1 MPTVALTDPQ
11 GELGRRV
18 RTLFESD
25 PSPLDASEPLDVL
38 AVNGLLS
45 RNLAPSV
52 EGADVMV
59 HLASGT
65 PASPTGATV
74 DVQVARRVLDAAS
87 KTNVRHMVLLSDA
100 TVYGAWANNPV
111 PLTDDAVLRPNP
123 GFTFAAERA
132 ELERL
137 AGEWREAHHDA
148 TLTILRPVRTPGRA
162 DWLVD
167 ALRPGRAVPDTSDE
181 PPAQFLDLDD
191 LASAIAVACRDRLD
205 GAYNVAPDGAIA
217 GEEVRSLVGTVARVR
232 LPERVAER
240 VASWRFRSGL
250 GATPPELVP
259 YTLHPWVVASDR
271 LRAAGWRPRHTNEEV
286 CVSAYEAGP
295 LDSLSPQRRQELALG
310 VAGAGLVAAGV
321 GGALLLRRVLRSR

>member
-1 MPTVALTDPQ
+1 MRSLV
-11 GELGRRV
+11 
-18 RTLFESD
+18 ESD
-25 PSPLDASEPLDVL
+25 TPVDDTEPLDLRTVD
-38 AVNGLLS
+38 GLLTRDLS
-45 RNLAPSV
+45 PSV

-59 HLASGT
+59 HLAAST
-65 PASPTGATV
+65 PSSPAGATV
-74 DVQVARRVLDAAS
+74 DVQIARRVLDAAS
-87 KTNVRHMVLLSDA
+87 KASVGHVVLLSDA

-137 AGEWREAHHDA
+137 AGEWRAAHHGA
-148 TLTILRPVRTPGRA
+148 TLTILRPARTPGRA
-162 DWLVD
+162 DWLVE
-167 ALRPGRAVPDTSDE
+167 ALRPGRAVPEGNDE

-191 LASAIAVACRDRLD
+191 LASAVVVACRDRLD
-205 GAYNVAPDGAIA
+205 GAYNVAPDGAIP
-217 GEEVRSLVGTVARVR
+217 GDEVRSLVGAVARVR

-250 GATPPELVP
+250 GTTPPELVP

-271 LRAAGWRPRHTNEEV
+271 LRAAGWRPNRTNEEV
-286 CVSAYEAGP
+286 CVSAHDAGS

-310 VAGAGLVAAGV
+310 VAGAGLAAAGV
-321 GGALLLRRVLRSR
+321 GAALLLRRTLRHR